1 MRDPAR
7 IDRILNMLKRYWKTY
22 PDLRLGQI
30 VENAAHVGHA
40 PGGGG
45 PDTFYV
51 EDDVIERGLAELE
64 RTP

>member
-30 VENAAHVGHA
+30 VENAAHAGRE
-40 PGGGG
+40 PGGGQS
-45 PDTFYV
+45 DTFNV
-51 EDDVIERGLAELE
+51 EDEVVERGLAKLE
-64 RTP
+64 RGT